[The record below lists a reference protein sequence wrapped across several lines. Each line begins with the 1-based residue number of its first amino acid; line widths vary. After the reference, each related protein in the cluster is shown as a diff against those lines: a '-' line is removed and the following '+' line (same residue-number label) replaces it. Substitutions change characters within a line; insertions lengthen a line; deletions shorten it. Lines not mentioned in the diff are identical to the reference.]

1 MKRSRFLVI
10 PFAALAALL
19 GGCASAPPVP
29 APIVVP
35 DAIKTP
41 DGQTLSL
48 KLVASGVQIYTC
60 KPVADTAVHYQWAL
74 RAPQADLYDL
84 AGRRMGRH
92 FAGPTWE
99 ALDGSTVVGQ
109 VQAHA
114 DSPDP
119 NAIPWLLLT
128 ATSRSSVGVF
138 GAVQFV
144 QRLNTVGGKAPADGC
159 SAGTAGTEARIP
171 YSAEYYFYSPGP

>member
-10 PFAALAALL
+10 PFAALTALL
-19 GGCASAPPVP
+19 GGCASTPSAPG
-29 APIVVP
+29 PIVVP

-41 DGQTLSL
+41 EGQTLTL
-48 KLVASGVQIYTC
+48 KLVASGVQIYEC
-60 KPVADTAVHYQWAL
+60 KPVADTAVHYQWTL
-74 RAPQADLYDL
+74 RAPEADLYDQ

-99 ALDGSTVVGQ
+99 AFDGSSVTGV

-114 DSPDP
+114 DSPDQKS
-119 NAIPWLLLT
+119 IPWLLLT
-128 ATSRSSVGVF
+128 AKSRSSVGVF

-159 SAGTAGTEARIP
+159 SAGTTGTEARMP
-171 YSAEYYFYSPGP
+171 YSAEYYFYSAGP